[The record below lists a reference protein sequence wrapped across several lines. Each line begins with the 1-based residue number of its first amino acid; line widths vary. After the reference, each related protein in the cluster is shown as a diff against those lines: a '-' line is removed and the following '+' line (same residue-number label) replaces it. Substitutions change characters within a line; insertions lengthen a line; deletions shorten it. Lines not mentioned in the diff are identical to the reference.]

1 MLDTLMKY
9 KKTIVLFIIIFVIA
23 YILNYISRIIT
34 KQLVNEESMHN
45 SVEQINNGVLFW
57 FLGLSLFAFVMP

>member
-9 KKTIVLFIIIFVIA
+9 KKTIILFIIIFVIA
-23 YILNYISRIIT
+23 YIFNYICRIIT
-34 KQLVNEESMHN
+34 KLLINEKSMYN
-45 SVEQINNGVLFW
+45 SVEQINNSILFW